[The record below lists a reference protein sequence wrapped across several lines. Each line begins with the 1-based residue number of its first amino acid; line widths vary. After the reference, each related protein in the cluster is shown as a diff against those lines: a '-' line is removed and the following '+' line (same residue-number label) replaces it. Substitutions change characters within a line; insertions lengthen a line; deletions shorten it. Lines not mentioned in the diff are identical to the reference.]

1 MKKSEMRKNPTVSLC
16 YWIQTPVNRRVFLYQ
31 LQICVEVLKHFI
43 AFLRIHTSINF
54 YNLGEVISETL
65 VKKR

>member
-31 LQICVEVLKHFI
+31 LQICVEVLK
-43 AFLRIHTSINF
+43 TF
-54 YNLGEVISETL
+54 YYFFKDTYIYQL
-65 VKKR
+65 